1 MYIPGRDCR
10 YSPDM
15 GHWESVGAAA
25 LVALTRGNCHSWPMR
40 VRSTGTSSAPHLFRI
55 VIRMCRGQPDLLEFG
70 IRIITMALF
79 TITTKRRKI
88 CNGVLIEPGM
98 TVQVVSPFNNPVTV
112 NGGQAVEDAFMRMF
126 GISLKKANALNMS
139 DLDVKK
145 Q

>member
-79 TITTKRRKI
+79 TITTKRRKN

>member
-1 MYIPGRDCR
+1 
-10 YSPDM
+10 
-15 GHWESVGAAA
+15 
-25 LVALTRGNCHSWPMR
+25 
-40 VRSTGTSSAPHLFRI
+40 
-55 VIRMCRGQPDLLEFG
+55 
-70 IRIITMALF
+70 MALF

-88 CNGVLIEPGM
+88 CNGVLIVPGM

>member
-15 GHWESVGAAA
+15 GHWEGVGAAA
-25 LVALTRGNCHSWPMR
+25 LVALTRRNCHSWPMR
-40 VRSTGTSSAPHLFRI
+40 VRSTGTSSAPHLFRS

-98 TVQVVSPFNNPVTV
+98 TVQIVSPFNNPVTV

>member
-25 LVALTRGNCHSWPMR
+25 LVALTRWNCHSWPMR
-40 VRSTGTSSAPHLFRI
+40 VRSTGTSSAPHLIRSA
-55 VIRMCRGQPDLLEFG
+55 VRMCRGQPVILEFG

-79 TITTKRRKI
+79 TITTKRKKI
-88 CNGVLIEPGM
+88 CNGVQIEPGM

-112 NGGQAVEDAFMRMF
+112 NGGQAVEDAFQRMF